1 MSYVVGCRPPT
12 GYVLQ
17 EKFTA
22 VILGCLG
29 VTDVFEQLR
38 KVMELPPN
46 RKRHRSTHMHS
57 YVYIISCIQIQR
69 SQE

>member
-1 MSYVVGCRPPT
+1 MSCVVGCRPPT

-57 YVYIISCIQIQR
+57 YVYIISYIQIQR

>member
-1 MSYVVGCRPPT
+1 MGCRLPA

-17 EKFTA
+17 EKLTA

-38 KVMELPPN
+38 KVIELPRPPPQKKTQKDTDALICIHNILHPN
-46 RKRHRSTHMHS
+46 PKVSGMT
-57 YVYIISCIQIQR
+57 
-69 SQE
+69 

>member
-1 MSYVVGCRPPT
+1 MGCRPPT

-38 KVMELPPN
+38 KVMELPPQQ
-46 RKRHRSTHMHS
+46 KKTQKHT
-57 YVYIISCIQIQR
+57 YVLICIHNILHPNPR
-69 SQE
+69 VSGMT